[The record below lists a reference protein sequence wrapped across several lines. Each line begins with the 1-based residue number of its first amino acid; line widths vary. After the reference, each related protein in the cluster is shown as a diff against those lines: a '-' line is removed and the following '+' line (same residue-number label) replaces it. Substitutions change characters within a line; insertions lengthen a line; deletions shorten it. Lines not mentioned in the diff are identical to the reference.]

1 MAKTLITT
9 KYDMEVTEK
18 LIKID
23 NAFNKKWQK
32 TWYQVYL
39 LPNNYEKFKFL
50 FIFYLIYLF

>member
-39 LPNNYEKFKFL
+39 LPNNYEKF
-50 FIFYLIYLF
+50 